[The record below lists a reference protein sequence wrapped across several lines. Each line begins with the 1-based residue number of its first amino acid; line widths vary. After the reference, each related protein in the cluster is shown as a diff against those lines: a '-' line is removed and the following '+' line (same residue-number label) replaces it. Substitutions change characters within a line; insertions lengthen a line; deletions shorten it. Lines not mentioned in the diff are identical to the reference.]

1 MGLAEKRM
9 AASLRDERI
18 PYYQGYLDG
27 DLGFTI
33 QLEVDLS
40 SMENDLAAMQ
50 YVYNQGLDNLYY
62 MLKYIGYDQ
71 IGKDALKEQIKTARM
86 VNIPVGEKKHF
97 ELKDG
102 ILTVYEPHA
111 DENANH
117 KYSYSEL
124 QKLVEELL

>member
-9 AASLRDERI
+9 AASVRDERI
-18 PYYQGYLDG
+18 PYYQGYLDN

-33 QLEVDLS
+33 KLEVDLS
-40 SMENDLAAMQ
+40 SMENDLNAMQ
-50 YVYNQGLDNLYY
+50 YVYSYGLDNLYY

-71 IGKDALKEQIKTARM
+71 IGKDALKEQIKVARL
-86 VNIPVGEKKHF
+86 VNISVGEKKHF

-102 ILTVYEPHA
+102 ILIVYEPCA
-111 DENANH
+111 DENSSN

>member
-1 MGLAEKRM
+1 MGLSEKRM

-18 PYYQGYLDG
+18 PYYQGYLDS

-33 QLEVDLS
+33 KLEVDLS
-40 SMENDLAAMQ
+40 SMENDLTAMQ

-71 IGKDALKEQIKTARM
+71 IGKDALKEQIQTARL

-102 ILTVYEPHA
+102 ILTVFEPYA
-111 DENANH
+111 DVNANH